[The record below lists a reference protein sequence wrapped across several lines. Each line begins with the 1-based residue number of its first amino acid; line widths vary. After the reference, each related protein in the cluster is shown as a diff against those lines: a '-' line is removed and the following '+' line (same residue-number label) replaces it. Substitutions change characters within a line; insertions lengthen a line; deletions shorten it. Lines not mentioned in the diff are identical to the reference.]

1 MIYEQI
7 TENKRKS
14 FLLLFLFIVF
24 IVFLGWVFGEVYHS
38 GETGIIFAVAIAII
52 ISFVTFFYG
61 DKMVLGISQARPV
74 DPKENPYLN
83 NTIEGL
89 AIAAGVPAPKAY
101 IIDDT
106 APNAFATG
114 RNPQN
119 SAIAVTTGLLQK
131 MNRLELEGVIAHEM
145 SHIKNYDIRY
155 STLVVVLVGTVAL
168 LSDWMGRS
176 FFYGRGRREGKR
188 GGGNAIILLLALILV
203 ILAPIIAKLLQLA
216 ISRQKEYLAD
226 SSGALLTRYPEGLA
240 SALEKISKD
249 TEPLEVANKATAHL
263 YIVNPLLDHRSKLN
277 NLFDTHPPTEER
289 VKRLRAM
296 SFVK

>member
-7 TENKRKS
+7 AENKRKS
-14 FLLLFLFIVF
+14 IFLLFLFIVF
-24 IVFLGWVFGEVYHS
+24 LLFLGWVFGEAYYS
-38 GETGIIFAVAIAII
+38 GEAGLVLALMVALV

-74 DPKENPYLN
+74 DPKENPYLHN
-83 NTIEGL
+83 VIEGL
-89 AIAAGVPAPKAY
+89 AIGSGVPAPKAY

-119 SAIAVTTGLLQK
+119 SAIVVTTGLLQK
-131 MNRLELEGVIAHEM
+131 MDRLELEGVIAHEM
-145 SHIKNYDIRY
+145 SHIKNFDIRY
-155 STLVVVLVGTVAL
+155 ATLVVVLVGTVAL

-176 FFYGRGRREGKR
+176 FFYGRGRRDRR
-188 GGGNAIILLLALILV
+188 GGGNAIFILLALILV
-203 ILAPIIAKLLQLA
+203 ILSPVIAKLIQLA
-216 ISRQKEYLAD
+216 ISRQREYLAD

-263 YIVNPLLDHRSKLN
+263 YIVNPLLDHRGKLN
-277 NLFDTHPPTEER
+277 DLFSTHPPTEER
-289 VKRLRAM
+289 VKRLRGIN
-296 SFVK
+296 FVK

>member
-7 TENKRKS
+7 AENKRKS
-14 FLLLFLFIVF
+14 IFLLFLFIVF
-24 IVFLGWVFGEVYHS
+24 LLFLGWVFGEAYYS
-38 GETGIIFAVAIAII
+38 GEAGLVLALMVALV

-74 DPKENPYLN
+74 DPKENPYLHN
-83 NTIEGL
+83 VIEGL
-89 AIAAGVPAPKAY
+89 AIGSGIPAPKAY

-119 SAIAVTTGLLQK
+119 SAIVVTTGLLQK
-131 MNRLELEGVIAHEM
+131 MDRLELEGVIAHEM
-145 SHIKNYDIRY
+145 SHIKNFDIRY
-155 STLVVVLVGTVAL
+155 ATLVVVLVGTVAL

-176 FFYGRGRREGKR
+176 FFYRRGRRDRR
-188 GGGNAIILLLALILV
+188 GGGNAIFILLALILV
-203 ILAPIIAKLLQLA
+203 ILAPVIAKLIQLA
-216 ISRQKEYLAD
+216 ISRQREYLAD

-263 YIVNPLLDHRSKLN
+263 YIVNPLLDHRGKLN
-277 NLFDTHPPTEER
+277 DLFSTHPPTEER

-296 SFVK
+296 NFVK

>member
-7 TENKRKS
+7 AENKRKS
-14 FLLLFLFIVF
+14 IFLLFLFIVF
-24 IVFLGWVFGEVYHS
+24 LLFLGWVFGEAYYS
-38 GETGIIFAVAIAII
+38 GEAGLVLALMVALV

-74 DPKENPYLN
+74 DPKENPYLHN
-83 NTIEGL
+83 VIEGL
-89 AIAAGVPAPKAY
+89 AIGSGVPAPKAY

-119 SAIAVTTGLLQK
+119 SAIVVTTGLLQK
-131 MNRLELEGVIAHEM
+131 MDRLELEGVIAHEM
-145 SHIKNYDIRY
+145 SHIKNFDIRY
-155 STLVVVLVGTVAL
+155 ATLVVVLVGTVAL

-176 FFYGRGRREGKR
+176 FFYGRGRRNRR
-188 GGGNAIILLLALILV
+188 GGGNAIFVLLALILV
-203 ILAPIIAKLLQLA
+203 ILAPVIAKLIQLA
-216 ISRQKEYLAD
+216 ISRQREYLAD

-263 YIVNPLLDHRSKLN
+263 YIVNPLLDHRGKLN
-277 NLFDTHPPTEER
+277 DLFSTHPPTEER
-289 VKRLRAM
+289 IKRLRAM
-296 SFVK
+296 NFVK

>member
-7 TENKRKS
+7 AENKRKS
-14 FLLLFLFIVF
+14 IFLLFLFIVF
-24 IVFLGWVFGEVYHS
+24 LLFLGWVFGEAYYS
-38 GETGIIFAVAIAII
+38 GEAGLVLALMVALV

-74 DPKENPYLN
+74 DPKENPYLHN
-83 NTIEGL
+83 VIEGL
-89 AIAAGVPAPKAY
+89 AIGSGVPAPKAY

-119 SAIAVTTGLLQK
+119 SAIVVTTGLLQK
-131 MNRLELEGVIAHEM
+131 MDRLELEGVIAHEM
-145 SHIKNYDIRY
+145 SHIKNFDIRY
-155 STLVVVLVGTVAL
+155 ATLVVVLVGTVAL

-176 FFYGRGRREGKR
+176 FFYGRGRRDRR
-188 GGGNAIILLLALILV
+188 GGGNAIFILLALILV
-203 ILAPIIAKLLQLA
+203 ILSPVIAKLIQLA
-216 ISRQKEYLAD
+216 ISRQREYLAD

-263 YIVNPLLDHRSKLN
+263 YIVNPLLDHRGKLN
-277 NLFDTHPPTEER
+277 DLFSTHPPTEER
-289 VKRLRAM
+289 IKRLRAM
-296 SFVK
+296 NFVK